1 MHGAVQRLEIPE
13 NAEPRQ
19 SLADIGERGGRLG
32 VEIADMAGLI
42 SDLSALGHQQTEQAR
57 AAVSA
62 ARQMSQTNAA
72 LASAMDEA
80 RASVDSTKTTLSETA
95 SQVAD
100 TLSKTTQKLGQ
111 LGEGAISLKDS
122 IENVRLT
129 IKSVQDAS
137 EAIQEIARDTQL
149 LALNAGVE
157 AARAGEA
164 GKGFAIIADAVKVL
178 ADKIRPFTAENQR
191 NLETLARTLNTVMEE
206 AGKNAAIA
214 QTAIHESNRARESAS
229 TLQNLVASAQRLTHD
244 IDAMAQSVESN
255 NASYQDLRRE
265 LKALV
270 ETVKACDAKLT
281 LAERRADSIL
291 GISEDFI
298 LFIAESGIET
308 PDSPIVALCQ
318 DAARRIAGLFEEA
331 LDSHRIS
338 VADLFDENYRP
349 IPNTDPQQMMTKFV
363 ALTDRV
369 LPDIQEPILDYDP
382 RIVFCAAVDRNGYL
396 PTHNKKYSQPQGP
409 DPAWNAANCRNR
421 RIFNDR
427 TGLAAGRST
436 RPFLLQTYRRD
447 MGGGN
452 FVLMKDVSAPI
463 TVRGRHWGGFRIG
476 FKVS

>member
-1 MHGAVQRLEIPE
+1 MHGAIHRLEIPE
-13 NAEPRQ
+13 STHPKQ

-42 SDLSALGHQQTEQAR
+42 GDLTALGHSQTEQAR

-72 LASAMDEA
+72 LAAAMDEA
-80 RASVDSTKTTLSETA
+80 RASADSTKTTLSETA
-95 SQVAD
+95 ERASA
-100 TLSKTTQKLGQ
+100 TLARTTDKLGM
-111 LGEGAISLKDS
+111 LGDGAIALKES
-122 IENVRLT
+122 IEHMRAT

-191 NLETLARTLNTVMEE
+191 NLDALNRTLTAVLDQ
-206 AGKNAAIA
+206 ADKNAAVA
-214 QTAIHESNRARESAS
+214 QTAATDSQAARETTA
-229 TLQNLVASAQRLTHD
+229 TLQTLVESAQRLTLD
-244 IDAMAQSVESN
+244 IDAMSQSVESN
-255 NASYQDLRRE
+255 NASYADLRRE
-265 LKALV
+265 MKALV
-270 ETVKACDAKLT
+270 ETVKSCDAKLT
-281 LAERRADSIL
+281 LAEKRADSIL

-308 PDSPIVALCQ
+308 PDSAIVALCQ
-318 DAARRIAGLFEEA
+318 DNARKIGLLFEQA
-331 LDSHRIS
+331 LDARTVSIN
-338 VADLFDENYRP
+338 DLFDENYRP
-349 IPNTDPQQMMTKFV
+349 VPNTDPQQMTTKFV
-363 ALTDRV
+363 PLTDRL
-369 LPDIQEPILDYDP
+369 LPDIQEPILDFDL
-382 RIVFCAAVDRNGYL
+382 RIVFSAAVDRNGYL
-396 PTHNKKYSQPQGP
+396 PTHNRKYSQLQSN

-421 RIFNDR
+421 RMFNDR

-436 RPFLLQTYRRD
+436 KPFLLQTYRRD

-463 TVRGRHWGGFRIG
+463 MVRGRHWGGLRIG
-476 FKVS
+476 FKV

>member
-1 MHGAVQRLEIPE
+1 MHGAVHRLETPE
-13 NAEPRQ
+13 DSRPNQ

-42 SDLSALGHQQTEQAR
+42 GDLTALGHAQTAQAR
-57 AAVSA
+57 AAVAA

-80 RASVDSTKTTLSETA
+80 RASADATRTTLSETA
-95 SQVAD
+95 TEVSA
-100 TLSKTTQKLGQ
+100 TLARTTDRLGVLGQ
-111 LGEGAISLKDS
+111 GAIALKGS
-122 IENVRLT
+122 IENVRAT

-191 NLETLARTLNTVMEE
+191 NLEALNRTLTAVLDE
-206 AGKNAAIA
+206 ADRNAAIA
-214 QTAIHESNRARESAS
+214 QTAIADSNSARETTT
-229 TLQNLVASAQRLTHD
+229 TLQTLVESAQRLTHD
-244 IDAMAQSVESN
+244 IDAMSQSVESN
-255 NASYQDLRRE
+255 NASYADLRRE

-270 ETVKACDAKLT
+270 ETVKSCDAKLT
-281 LAERRADSIL
+281 LAEKRAESIL

-318 DAARRIAGLFEEA
+318 ENARKVGALFEAA
-331 LDSHRIS
+331 LEKHEIS
-338 VADLFDENYRP
+338 LGDLFDENYRP
-349 IPNTDPQQMMTKFV
+349 VPGTDPQQLMTKFV
-363 ALTDRV
+363 KLTDRL
-369 LPDIQEPILDYDP
+369 LPAIQEPILDFDP

-396 PTHNKKYSQPQGP
+396 PTHNRKYSHPQGP

-421 RIFNDR
+421 RMFNDR

-436 RPFLLQTYRRD
+436 KPFLLQTYRRD

-463 TVRGRHWGGFRIG
+463 MVRGRHWGGLRIG
-476 FKVS
+476 FKV